1 MPQLRRIGRSIE
13 TPPLILGGNVFGWTA
28 DRETS
33 FAVLDAFVSGGGR
46 MIDTADAYSAWVS
59 GHKGGESET
68 LIGEWLRRR
77 GRREDVLIATK
88 VGKLPGGGGEGLA
101 PARIAAAAR
110 ESLERL
116 GTDYIDL
123 YFAHADDPHQD
134 LGAVAEAFDALV
146 RAGRVREIGA
156 SNFTRDRLAAALDAQ
171 EEKGAAHY
179 AALQNQYNLLERDDY
194 EGGMQALCVER
205 GIAMTPYYGLASGY
219 LTGKY
224 RRPEDLAGKTRGGA
238 AKRYM
243 QGKGPRVLAA
253 MDRVAE
259 ETGASLAQIAL
270 AWSAAQPG
278 VAAPI
283 ASATSVEQVDELL
296 GAMELRLTDE
306 QITLLD
312 RACAPGEAAE
322 AS

>member
-33 FAVLDAFVSGGGR
+33 FAVLDAFISGGGR
-46 MIDTADAYSAWVS
+46 MIDTADSYSAWVS

-123 YFAHADDPHQD
+123 YFAHADRGRRRKPPDPSVHD
-134 LGAVAEAFDALV
+134 LSRPLFRG
-146 RAGRVREIGA
+146 
-156 SNFTRDRLAAALDAQ
+156 T
-171 EEKGAAHY
+171 
-179 AALQNQYNLLERDDY
+179 
-194 EGGMQALCVER
+194 GMADNAPLQALSWALSRSRDGSWER
-205 GIAMTPYYGLASGY
+205 L
-219 LTGKY
+219 
-224 RRPEDLAGKTRGGA
+224 
-238 AKRYM
+238 
-243 QGKGPRVLAA
+243 
-253 MDRVAE
+253 
-259 ETGASLAQIAL
+259 
-270 AWSAAQPG
+270 
-278 VAAPI
+278 
-283 ASATSVEQVDELL
+283 
-296 GAMELRLTDE
+296 
-306 QITLLD
+306 
-312 RACAPGEAAE
+312 
-322 AS
+322 